1 MSFCKNRKQYGIICK
16 TPFERFFQFTSGLH
30 STNACSAAVKMSSR
44 ENRLRVNIGTIIHAI
59 THVLINNLIDF
70 TGGKNIFIRKNK
82 DKNKQID
89 KKSET
94 NNMTYKL

>member
-1 MSFCKNRKQYGIICK
+1 
-16 TPFERFFQFTSGLH
+16 
-30 STNACSAAVKMSSR
+30 MSSR

-59 THVLINNLIDF
+59 THNLIHF

-82 DKNKQID
+82 NKNKQID

-94 NNMTYKL
+94 DNMTFKL